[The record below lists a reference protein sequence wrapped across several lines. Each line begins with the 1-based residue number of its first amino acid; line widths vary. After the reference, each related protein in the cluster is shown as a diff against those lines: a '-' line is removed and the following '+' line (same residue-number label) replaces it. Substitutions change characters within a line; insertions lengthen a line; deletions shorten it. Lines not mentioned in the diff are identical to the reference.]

1 MSKSNNPMN
10 NFAEFEAF
18 ADYMSECLK
27 DTSRSIKSF
36 SETLN
41 SVTKNVVE
49 REVVI
54 KNKERLSHAE
64 IDKIISKYVDTLKK
78 LNIELGKEGKEIVE
92 SFKGSAKVVASSKQG
107 LSEEKIKEELKNLAL
122 TEVFSKANSA
132 SRDGKDP
139 SAFIKNF
146 SDSKVA
152 KAIAK
157 EIDTSLGKNTDGA
170 IYKLQG
176 FFGEHFQQTKKDLR
190 AFGADLI
197 EGLAANKFV
206 GGALKDTFKL
216 IGLLGAS
223 WLSHFGR
230 LGQILGTA
238 FYVAMETAGPF
249 LATLLVKGL
258 GSIIGKGFLT
268 LGNTIWKAASFIA
281 LGTGK
286 GLMNLSV
293 RGGGSIAELATAGSI
308 GQKVS
313 AIAKVGGALGGGA
326 LGLGGAFLAGRE
338 AVKDWKSGNKGR
350 ATAFGVGAG
359 FLGAGGIAAI
369 ATLFTAAAAPFVAP
383 LLAIGAGIAGLTALW
398 KKFGSNIREFLSP
411 IGEAMKKV
419 KEWLKPL
426 GEFMGKV
433 MEFVTLT
440 SPIFFVIKKV
450 MDWIMETKMGEKIKE
465 VAGKTWN
472 NVKNFFGFGQKQDE
486 KQVEKIGELGLNQAG
501 GMLGIRKMDK
511 MQASKAVSE
520 YIKRNPNQFNN
531 AYELSGSKYSY
542 LGSFYNDLAIRNAEG
557 KAVQAVL
564 YKGAGADLEGA
575 WQQLVSSGA
584 MTKERAELLK
594 YTSGRATAS
603 SSHKKGGARSH
614 DNVMNM
620 VTDLGVGNNWS
631 DSEWKSA
638 FEALRSYYADKGFD
652 LYYEGVDSKGKTQFG
667 QEFVAGLS
675 NRHFHIAPSKGKE
688 GMMPGT
694 AQANIEARKVVAE
707 QHSMDAAYI
716 LMKEAGKGKVE
727 EINRKANK
735 NKIYTQ
741 EEIGKMYEEELA
753 KMRIYNRPFTTAEGT
768 QGIWVR
774 ETDEGSKVIDYS
786 ENSSFTEDYLRNV
799 TRNGAGQ

>member
-1 MSKSNNPMN
+1 MSKSNGSSDVSLNDIIRMIGETSKGNDVDPVSQSFYRELLTSMKALLGDIKDLKSLN
-10 NFAEFEAF
+10 Q
-18 ADYMSECLK
+18 SEKTEIKKILGMKLK
-27 DTSRSIKSF
+27 DMGISSSSNLNEKIDELIKGLS
-36 SETLN
+36 
-41 SVTKNVVE
+41 
-49 REVVI
+49 
-54 KNKERLSHAE
+54 RLSASGQRVISDE
-64 IDKIISKYVDTLKK
+64 VIAKNLTKIIADATAQSSAAIKRGKPQEALLKGLGENEKQKGLLKEVNNYMKATSEGFWDK
-78 LNIELGKEGKEIVE
+78 LE
-92 SFKGSAKVVASSKQG
+92 S
-107 LSEEKIKEELKNLAL
+107 
-122 TEVFSKANSA
+122 
-132 SRDGKDP
+132 
-139 SAFIKNF
+139 
-146 SDSKVA
+146 
-152 KAIAK
+152 
-157 EIDTSLGKNTDGA
+157 
-170 IYKLQG
+170 
-176 FFGEHFQQTKKDLR
+176 FFGEHFQQTKKDLK

-238 FYVAMETAGPF
+238 FYVAMETAGPL
-249 LATLLVKGL
+249 LATLIVKGL

-268 LGNTIWKAASFIA
+268 LGNTIWKAASFVA

-286 GLMNLSV
+286 GLMNLSL

-313 AIAKVGGALGGGA
+313 AVAKVGGALGGGA

-338 AVKDWKSGNKGR
+338 AVKDWKEGHKGR
-350 ATAFGVGAG
+350 ATSFGIGAG

-433 MEFVTLT
+433 MEFLALT

-450 MDWIMETKMGEKIKE
+450 MDWILETKMGEKIKE

-511 MQASKAVSE
+511 MQASEAVSE
-520 YIKRNPNQFNN
+520 YMKRSPNQFNN

-542 LGSFYNDLAIRNAEG
+542 LGSFENDLAIRNAQG

-575 WQQLVSSGA
+575 WQHLVSSGA

-603 SSHKKGGARSH
+603 SGHKKGGARSH

-675 NRHFHIAPSKGKE
+675 NRHFHIAPSKGNE

-741 EEIGKMYEEELA
+741 EEISKMYEAELA
-753 KMRIYNRPFTTAEGT
+753 KMGIYNRPFTTAEGT

>member
-1 MSKSNNPMN
+1 MSKSDDSIK

-49 REVVI
+49 REVAI

-64 IDKIISKYVDTLKK
+64 IDKITSKYVDTLKK
-78 LNIELGKEGKEIVE
+78 LNIELGKEGEEIVK
-92 SFKGSAKVVASSKQG
+92 SFKGSAKVVADSKQG
-107 LSEEKIKEELKNLAL
+107 LSAEKYKEEFKNLAL
-122 TEVFSKANSA
+122 TEVISKANSA

-176 FFGEHFQQTKKDLR
+176 FFGEHFQQAKKDLR

-238 FYVAMETAGPF
+238 FYVAMETAGPL

-281 LGTGK
+281 LGAGK

-398 KKFGSNIREFLSP
+398 KKYGENVKKWFGER
-411 IGEAMKKV
+411 KKDTENWI
-419 KEWLKPL
+419 KEHKDSLKAVTDILLLFNPALL
-426 GEFMGKV
+426 G
-433 MEFVTLT
+433 
-440 SPIFFVIKKV
+440 IKKV
-450 MDWIMETKMGEKIKE
+450 VEWIWDILPWSKNKGNVDENGNPIPAPES
-465 VAGKTWN
+465 GK
-472 NVKNFFGFGQKQDE
+472 
-486 KQVEKIGELGLNQAG
+486 G
-501 GMLGIRKMDK
+501 GSNGYGNDFATTGR
-511 MQASKAVSE
+511 VG
-520 YIKRNPNQFNN
+520 RNPT
-531 AYELSGSKYSY
+531 S
-542 LGSFYNDLAIRNAEG
+542 
-557 KAVQAVL
+557 
-564 YKGAGADLEGA
+564 
-575 WQQLVSSGA
+575 
-584 MTKERAELLK
+584 AELLK
-594 YTSGRATAS
+594 GKTDRTGHLSLGKMTEADWQRADTLAPKYGSMGEIVNLGQMSKKRAQEVVEADIKAKGSKSFYEKLDESIINKGSFGTDIPYAARGTSQKFKEDMKALSKVGINTSGAKITSAIGTLGSRQQMSPHSYS
-603 SSHKKGGARSH
+603 SSVRGHFSSFGTTI
-614 DNVMNM
+614 D
-620 VTDLGVGNNWS
+620 VTPLYRKDGSRITQADL
-631 DSEWKSA
+631 K
-638 FEALRSYYADKGFD
+638 R
-652 LYYEGVDSKGKTQFG
+652 
-667 QEFVAGLS
+667 AGLG
-675 NRHFHIAPSKGKE
+675 NYWLNVEGDHEHIAMGQLQWQKNYKKE
-688 GMMPGT
+688 KQK
-694 AQANIEARKVVAE
+694 AVAE

-727 EINRKANK
+727 EINKKANK
-735 NKIYTQ
+735 NKIYSQ
-741 EEIGKMYEEELA
+741 EEISKMYEAELA
-753 KMRIYNRPFTTAEGT
+753 KMKIYNRPLATDKGT
-768 QGIWVR
+768 VGAWVK
-774 ETDEGSKVIDYS
+774 ETDKGTRVLDYS
-786 ENSSFTEDYLRNV
+786 GNDSYAEKVLSGISN
-799 TRNGAGQ
+799 NGAGQ

>member
-1 MSKSNNPMN
+1 MSKSNDSMN

-49 REVVI
+49 REVAI

-92 SFKGSAKVVASSKQG
+92 SFKGSAKVVADSKQG
-107 LSEEKIKEELKNLAL
+107 ISAEKIKEEFKNLAL
-122 TEVFSKANSA
+122 TEVISKANSA

-170 IYKLQG
+170 MYKLQG
-176 FFGEHFQQTKKDLR
+176 FFGEHFRQAKKDLK

-238 FYVAMETAGPF
+238 FYVAMETAGPL

-258 GSIIGKGFLT
+258 GSVIGKGFLT
-268 LGNTIWKAASFIA
+268 LGNTVWKAASFIA
-281 LGTGK
+281 LGAGK

-308 GQKVS
+308 GQKIS
-313 AIAKVGGALGGGA
+313 AVAKVGGALGGGA

-398 KKFGSNIREFLSP
+398 KKYGENVKKWFGER
-411 IGEAMKKV
+411 KKDTEDWI
-419 KEWLKPL
+419 KEHKDSLKAVTDILLLFNPALL
-426 GEFMGKV
+426 G
-433 MEFVTLT
+433 
-440 SPIFFVIKKV
+440 IKKV
-450 MDWIMETKMGEKIKE
+450 VEWIWDILPW
-465 VAGKTWN
+465 GKN
-472 NVKNFFGFGQKQDE
+472 KGNVDE
-486 KQVEKIGELGLNQAG
+486 NGNPIPAPESGKG
-501 GMLGIRKMDK
+501 GSNAYGSDLATTGR
-511 MQASKAVSE
+511 VG
-520 YIKRNPNQFNN
+520 RNPT
-531 AYELSGSKYSY
+531 S
-542 LGSFYNDLAIRNAEG
+542 
-557 KAVQAVL
+557 
-564 YKGAGADLEGA
+564 
-575 WQQLVSSGA
+575 
-584 MTKERAELLK
+584 AELLK
-594 YTSGRATAS
+594 GKTDRTGHLSLGKMTEADWQRADTLAPKYGSMGEIVNLGQMSKKRAQEVVEADIKAKGSKSFYEKLDESIINKGSFGTDIPYAARGTSQKFKEDMEALSKAGINTSGAKITSAIGTLGSREKMSPHSYS
-603 SSHKKGGARSH
+603 SSVRGHFSSLGTTI
-614 DNVMNM
+614 D
-620 VTDLGVGNNWS
+620 VTPLYRKDGSRITQADL
-631 DSEWKSA
+631 K
-638 FEALRSYYADKGFD
+638 R
-652 LYYEGVDSKGKTQFG
+652 
-667 QEFVAGLS
+667 AGLG
-675 NRHFHIAPSKGKE
+675 NYWLNVEGDHEHIAMGQLQWQKDYKKE
-688 GMMPGT
+688 K
-694 AQANIEARKVVAE
+694 QKVVAE

-716 LMKEAGKGKVE
+716 LMKEDEKLA
-727 EINRKANK
+727 RKILK
-735 NKIYTQ
+735 EHSSETP
-741 EEIGKMYEEELA
+741 EEIGKRYEEALN
-753 KMRIYNRPFTTAEGT
+753 KKGIYNRPFTTDKGT

-786 ENSSFTEDYLRNV
+786 ENASFTEDYLRNV

>member
-1 MSKSNNPMN
+1 MSKSNGSSDVSLNDIIRMIGETSKGNDVDPVSQSFYRELLTSMKALLGDIKDLKSLN
-10 NFAEFEAF
+10 Q
-18 ADYMSECLK
+18 SEKTEIKKILGMKLK
-27 DTSRSIKSF
+27 DMGISSSSNLNEKIDELIKGLS
-36 SETLN
+36 
-41 SVTKNVVE
+41 
-49 REVVI
+49 
-54 KNKERLSHAE
+54 RLSASGQRVISDE
-64 IDKIISKYVDTLKK
+64 VIAKNLTKIIADATAQSSAAIKRGKPQEALLKGLGENEKQKGLLKEVNNYMKATSEGFWDK
-78 LNIELGKEGKEIVE
+78 LE
-92 SFKGSAKVVASSKQG
+92 S
-107 LSEEKIKEELKNLAL
+107 
-122 TEVFSKANSA
+122 
-132 SRDGKDP
+132 
-139 SAFIKNF
+139 
-146 SDSKVA
+146 
-152 KAIAK
+152 
-157 EIDTSLGKNTDGA
+157 
-170 IYKLQG
+170 
-176 FFGEHFQQTKKDLR
+176 FFGEHFHQAKKDLR

-238 FYVAMETAGPF
+238 FYVAMETAGPL

-268 LGNTIWKAASFIA
+268 LGNTIWKAATMIA
-281 LGTGK
+281 LGSGK

-313 AIAKVGGALGGGA
+313 AVAKVGGALGGGA

-398 KKFGSNIREFLSP
+398 KKYGNNIKEFLSP
-411 IGEAMKKV
+411 LGEFMKKV

-433 MEFVTLT
+433 MEFVALT

-450 MDWIMETKMGEKIKE
+450 MDWILETKVGEKIKE
-465 VAGKTWN
+465 VTEKTLN
-472 NVKNFFGFGQKQDE
+472 NVKNFFGFGKKQDE
-486 KQVEKIGELGLNQAG
+486 KQVESVGELGLNQAG

-511 MQASKAVSE
+511 MQASKAVSD
-520 YIKRNPNQFNN
+520 YIKSKPNQFNN
-531 AYELSGSKYSY
+531 AYELSGSKHSY
-542 LGSFYNDLAIRNAEG
+542 LGSFENDLAIRDAKG
-557 KAVQAVL
+557 KATQAVL

-575 WQQLVSSGA
+575 WQHLVSSGA

-603 SSHKKGGARSH
+603 SGHKKGGARSH

-620 VTDLGVGNNWS
+620 VTDLGVNNNWS

-638 FEALRSYYADKGFD
+638 FESLRSYYADKGFD

-675 NRHFHIAPSKGKE
+675 NRHFHIAPSKGNE

-727 EINRKANK
+727 EINREANK

-741 EEIGKMYEEELA
+741 EEISKMYEAELA
-753 KMRIYNRPFTTAEGT
+753 KMGIYNRPFTTAEGT

>member
-1 MSKSNNPMN
+1 MSKGNGSSDVSLNDIIRMIGETSKGNDVDPVSQSFYRELLTSMKALLGDIKDLKSLN
-10 NFAEFEAF
+10 Q
-18 ADYMSECLK
+18 SEKTEIKKILGMKLK
-27 DTSRSIKSF
+27 DMGISSSSNLNEKIDELIKGLS
-36 SETLN
+36 
-41 SVTKNVVE
+41 
-49 REVVI
+49 
-54 KNKERLSHAE
+54 RLSVSGQRVISDEVIAKNLT
-64 IDKIISKYVDTLKK
+64 KIIADATAQSSAAIKRGKPQEALLKGLGENEKQKGLLKEVNNYMKATSEGFWDK
-78 LNIELGKEGKEIVE
+78 LE
-92 SFKGSAKVVASSKQG
+92 S
-107 LSEEKIKEELKNLAL
+107 
-122 TEVFSKANSA
+122 
-132 SRDGKDP
+132 
-139 SAFIKNF
+139 
-146 SDSKVA
+146 
-152 KAIAK
+152 
-157 EIDTSLGKNTDGA
+157 
-170 IYKLQG
+170 
-176 FFGEHFQQTKKDLR
+176 FFGEHFHEAKKNLR

-238 FYVAMETAGPF
+238 FYVAMETAGPL

-313 AIAKVGGALGGGA
+313 AVAKVGGALGGGA

-433 MEFVTLT
+433 MEFLALT

-450 MDWIMETKMGEKIKE
+450 MDWILETKMGEKIKE
-465 VAGKTWN
+465 VAGKTWS

-727 EINRKANK
+727 EINREANK

-741 EEIGKMYEEELA
+741 EEISKMYEAELA
-753 KMRIYNRPFTTAEGT
+753 KMGIYNRPFTTAEGT